1 MKKFLIIVLVICN
14 YSFGQVSK
22 QLIKTLEPVEKYP
35 YFFYKYD
42 NEDLERIED
51 KVQKIAKSDE
61 LEFLVLE
68 GKTVYVKAVAIRA
81 LINRDDAKIIG
92 LFKKTLVAKD
102 SMYYESETFSRS
114 LVSFYFECLS
124 YYSEVLKKE
133 RQDEIKS
140 ELTTVLLENPSGNL
154 KYLNEISSQI
164 PTNISYYKKI
174 KDLVISTRSEALLF
188 TLAKYQNKEDIELI
202 KSFKEDAF
210 NAIRKFPDES
220 FFYLFEVYLNNYDDH
235 FYQFALSEYCNEKSG
250 NLISKI
256 IDFKL
261 ENLKNGTCDER
272 FCLKSLYSFVSDNSC
287 AFHLSKL
294 EKLWLSHKILSFEVL
309 ENYKKNHSNEETAN
323 FILSGL
329 NVNGNTELLNDQ
341 NKESERDLTFSPE
354 KKFVKLLNVLKPL
367 SLEKYKLAL
376 SKIILEIDDLEMHS
390 FIVELNDK
398 SSLINQRENL
408 IKKMELNESAYGLLV
423 MMDGIK
429 ELDDKKLFEVCFEVI
444 KKRRDEFIKF
454 EVWETSLQE
463 FLKDNKL
470 KL

>member
-1 MKKFLIIVLVICN
+1 MKRFLIIVLVICN
-14 YSFGQVSK
+14 HSFGQVSK
-22 QLIKTLEPVEKYP
+22 ELTKTLEPVEKYS
-35 YFFYKYD
+35 YFFYL
-42 NEDLERIED
+42 NESLEKIED

-61 LEFLVLE
+61 LEFLALK

-81 LINRDDAKIIG
+81 LINRDDAKIINV
-92 LFKKTLVAKD
+92 FKKTLVAND
-102 SMYYESETFSRS
+102 SMYYEDETSSRS
-114 LVSFYFECLS
+114 LVGFYFECLS
-124 YYSEVLKKE
+124 CYSEVLTKA
-133 RQDEIKS
+133 RQDEIKF
-140 ELTTVLLENPSGNL
+140 ELTTVLLENPSDNL

-174 KDLVISTRSEALLF
+174 KDLVTSTRSKSLLF

-210 NAIRKFPDES
+210 DAIRKFPDES
-220 FFYLFEVYLNNYDDH
+220 FFYLLEEYLSSYDDL
-235 FYQFALSEYCNEKSG
+235 FYQFALSEYCSEKSG
-250 NLISKI
+250 DLISKI

-261 ENLKNGTCDER
+261 EKLKNGSCDER
-272 FCLKSLYSFVSDNSC
+272 FCLKSLYGFVSDNSC

-367 SLEKYKLAL
+367 SLEKYQLAL

-390 FIVELNDK
+390 FIVELRDK
-398 SSLINQRENL
+398 NSLITQRENL
-408 IKKMELNESAYGLLV
+408 IKKMEFNENAYGLLII
-423 MMDGIK
+423 MDGIK
-429 ELDDKKLFEVCFEVI
+429 ELDDKNLFEDCFEVI
-444 KKRRDEFIKF
+444 KKRRDEFKKF
-454 EVWETSLQE
+454 EVWEERFQE
-463 FLKDNKL
+463 YLKENKL

>member
-1 MKKFLIIVLVICN
+1 MLVICG

-22 QLIKTLEPVEKYP
+22 ELTKTLKPVEKYQ
-35 YFFYKYD
+35 YFFYL
-42 NEDLERIED
+42 NESLEKIED

-61 LEFLVLE
+61 LEFLALK
-68 GKTVYVKAVAIRA
+68 GKTVYVKAVAIKA
-81 LINRDDAKIIG
+81 LINRDDVKIIDV
-92 LFKKTLVAKD
+92 FKKTLVAKD
-102 SMYYESETFSRS
+102 SMYYESETSSRS
-114 LVSFYFECLS
+114 LISFYFECLS

-140 ELTTVLLENPSGNL
+140 ELTTILLENPFDNL
-154 KYLNEISSQI
+154 KYLNEISFEI

-174 KDLVISTRSEALLF
+174 KDLVTLTRSESLLF
-188 TLAKYQNKEDIELI
+188 ALAKYQNKEDIELI
-202 KSFKEDAF
+202 KSFKENAF
-210 NAIRKFPDES
+210 DAIRKFPDES
-220 FFYLFEVYLNNYDDH
+220 FFYLFEEYLNSYDDM
-235 FYQFALSEYCNEKSG
+235 FYQFALSEYCNEESG

-261 ENLKNGTCDER
+261 ENLKNGSCDER
-272 FCLKSLYSFVSDNSC
+272 FCLKSLYGFVSDSSC
-287 AFHLSKL
+287 EFHLPKL
-294 EKLWLSHKILSFEVL
+294 DKLWLSHKILSFEVL
-309 ENYKKNHSNEETAN
+309 ENFQKYHSKEETAN

-329 NVNGNTELLNDQ
+329 NVSGNTELLNDQ

-367 SLEKYKLAL
+367 SLEKYQLAL
-376 SKIILEIDDLEMHS
+376 SKIIFEIDDLEMHS

-408 IKKMELNESAYGLLV
+408 IKKMELNDTAYGLLV

-444 KKRRDEFIKF
+444 KKRRDEFKKF

-463 FLKDNKL
+463 FLKDNML

>member
-1 MKKFLIIVLVICN
+1 MKRFLIIVLVICN
-14 YSFGQVSK
+14 HSFGQVSK
-22 QLIKTLEPVEKYP
+22 ELTKTLEPVEKYS
-35 YFFYKYD
+35 YFFYL
-42 NEDLERIED
+42 NESLEKIED

-61 LEFLVLE
+61 LEFLALK

-81 LINRDDAKIIG
+81 LINRDDAKIINV
-92 LFKKTLVAKD
+92 FKKTLVAND
-102 SMYYESETFSRS
+102 SMYYEDETSSRS
-114 LVSFYFECLS
+114 LVGFYFECLS

-210 NAIRKFPDES
+210 DAIRKFPDES
-220 FFYLFEVYLNNYDDH
+220 FFYLLEEYLNSYDDL
-235 FYQFALSEYCNEKSG
+235 FYQFALSEYCSEKSG
-250 NLISKI
+250 DLISKI

-272 FCLKSLYSFVSDNSC
+272 FCLKSLYGFVSSNDC
-287 AFHLSKL
+287 EFHLTKL
-294 EKLWLSHKILSFEVL
+294 EKLWLSHKILSFDVL
-309 ENYKKNHSNEETAN
+309 GNYHKNHNNTETAD

-329 NVNGNTELLNDQ
+329 NVIGNAELLINE
-341 NKESERDLTFSPE
+341 NKESERDLVFSPE
-354 KKFVKLLNVLKPL
+354 KKFVKLLKVLKPL
-367 SLEKYKLAL
+367 SLEKYQLAL
-376 SKIILEIDDLEMHS
+376 SKIIFEIDDLEMHS

-408 IKKMELNESAYGLLV
+408 IKKMELNETAYGLLV

-444 KKRRDEFIKF
+444 KKRRNEFKKF
-454 EVWETSLQE
+454 EVWEEKFQE

>member
-1 MKKFLIIVLVICN
+1 MKRFLIIVLVICN
-14 YSFGQVSK
+14 HSFGQVSK
-22 QLIKTLEPVEKYP
+22 ELTKTLEPVEKYS
-35 YFFYKYD
+35 YFFYL
-42 NEDLERIED
+42 NESLEKIED

-61 LEFLVLE
+61 LEFLALK

-81 LINRDDAKIIG
+81 LINRDDAKIINV
-92 LFKKTLVAKD
+92 FKKTLVAND
-102 SMYYESETFSRS
+102 SMYYEDETSSRS
-114 LVSFYFECLS
+114 LVGFYFECLS

-188 TLAKYQNKEDIELI
+188 TLAKYQNREDIELI

-210 NAIRKFPDES
+210 DAIRKFPDES
-220 FFYLFEVYLNNYDDH
+220 FFYLLEEYLNSYDDL
-235 FYQFALSEYCNEKSG
+235 FYQFALSEYCSEKSG
-250 NLISKI
+250 DLISKI

-272 FCLKSLYSFVSDNSC
+272 FCLKSLYGFVSSNDC
-287 AFHLSKL
+287 EFHLTKL
-294 EKLWLSHKILSFEVL
+294 EKLWLSHKILSFDVL
-309 ENYKKNHSNEETAN
+309 GNYQKNHNNTETAD

-329 NVNGNTELLNDQ
+329 NVIGNAELLINE
-341 NKESERDLTFSPE
+341 NKESERDLVFSPE
-354 KKFVKLLNVLKPL
+354 KKFVKLLKVLKSL
-367 SLEKYKLAL
+367 SLEKYQLAL
-376 SKIILEIDDLEMHS
+376 SKIIFEIDDLEMHS

-398 SSLINQRENL
+398 SSLINQRGNL
-408 IKKMELNESAYGLLV
+408 IKKMELNETAYGLLV

-429 ELDDKKLFEVCFEVI
+429 ELDDKKLFEDCFEVI
-444 KKRRDEFIKF
+444 KKRRNEFKKF
-454 EVWETSLQE
+454 EVWEEKFQE

>member
-1 MKKFLIIVLVICN
+1 MKRFLIIVLVICN
-14 YSFGQVSK
+14 HSFGQVSK
-22 QLIKTLEPVEKYP
+22 ELTKTLEPVEKYS
-35 YFFYKYD
+35 YFFYL
-42 NEDLERIED
+42 NESLEKIED

-61 LEFLVLE
+61 LEFLALK

-81 LINRDDAKIIG
+81 LINRDDAKIINV
-92 LFKKTLVAKD
+92 FKKTLVAND
-102 SMYYESETFSRS
+102 SMYYEDETSSRS
-114 LVSFYFECLS
+114 LVGFYFECLS

-210 NAIRKFPDES
+210 DAIRKFPDES
-220 FFYLFEVYLNNYDDH
+220 FFYLLEEYLNSYDDL
-235 FYQFALSEYCNEKSG
+235 FYQFALSEYCSEKSG
-250 NLISKI
+250 DLISKI

-272 FCLKSLYSFVSDNSC
+272 FCLKSLYGFVSSNDC
-287 AFHLSKL
+287 EFHLTKL
-294 EKLWLSHKILSFEVL
+294 EKLWLSHKILSFDVL
-309 ENYKKNHSNEETAN
+309 GNYHKNHNNTETAD

-329 NVNGNTELLNDQ
+329 NVIGNAELLINE
-341 NKESERDLTFSPE
+341 NKESERDLVFSPE
-354 KKFVKLLNVLKPL
+354 KKFVKLLKVLKPL
-367 SLEKYKLAL
+367 SLEKYQLAL
-376 SKIILEIDDLEMHS
+376 SKIIFEIDDLEMHS

-398 SSLINQRENL
+398 SSLINQRGNL
-408 IKKMELNESAYGLLV
+408 IKKMELNETAYGLLV

-429 ELDDKKLFEVCFEVI
+429 ELDDKKLFEDCFEVI
-444 KKRRDEFIKF
+444 KKRRNEFKKF
-454 EVWETSLQE
+454 EVWEEKFQE

>member
-1 MKKFLIIVLVICN
+1 MKRFLIIVLVICN
-14 YSFGQVSK
+14 HSFGQVSK
-22 QLIKTLEPVEKYP
+22 ELTKTLEPVEKYS
-35 YFFYKYD
+35 YFFYL
-42 NEDLERIED
+42 NESLEKIED

-61 LEFLVLE
+61 LEFLALK

-81 LINRDDAKIIG
+81 LINRDDAKIINV
-92 LFKKTLVAKD
+92 FKKTLVAND
-102 SMYYESETFSRS
+102 SMYYEDETSSRS
-114 LVSFYFECLS
+114 LVGFYFECLS

-210 NAIRKFPDES
+210 DAIRKFPDES
-220 FFYLFEVYLNNYDDH
+220 FFYLLEEYLNSYDDL
-235 FYQFALSEYCNEKSG
+235 FYQFALSEYCSEKSG
-250 NLISKI
+250 DLISKI

-272 FCLKSLYSFVSDNSC
+272 FCLKSLYGFVSSNDC
-287 AFHLSKL
+287 EFHLTKL
-294 EKLWLSHKILSFEVL
+294 EKLWLSHKILSFDVL
-309 ENYKKNHSNEETAN
+309 GNYQKNHNNTETAD

-329 NVNGNTELLNDQ
+329 NVIGNAELLINE
-341 NKESERDLTFSPE
+341 NKESERDLVFSPE
-354 KKFVKLLNVLKPL
+354 KKFVKLLKVLKPL
-367 SLEKYKLAL
+367 SLEKYQLAL
-376 SKIILEIDDLEMHS
+376 SKIIVEIDDLEMNS

-398 SSLINQRENL
+398 SSLINQRGNL
-408 IKKMELNESAYGLLV
+408 IKKMELNETAYGLLV

-429 ELDDKKLFEVCFEVI
+429 ELDDKKLFEDCFEVI
-444 KKRRDEFIKF
+444 KKRRNEFKKF
-454 EVWETSLQE
+454 EVWEEKFQE

>member
-1 MKKFLIIVLVICN
+1 MKKILIIVLIICN
-14 YSFGQVSK
+14 YSVGQVSK
-22 QLIKTLEPVEKYP
+22 KMMKTLEPVEKYS
-35 YFFYKYD
+35 YFFYI
-42 NEDLERIED
+42 NESLEKIED

-61 LEFLVLE
+61 LEFLAIK

-81 LINRDDAKIIG
+81 LINRDDAKIIDV
-92 LFKKTLVAKD
+92 FKKTLVAND
-102 SMYYESETFSRS
+102 SMYYEDESSSRS

-124 YYSEVLKKE
+124 CYNEVLKKE

-164 PTNISYYKKI
+164 PINISYYQKI
-174 KDLVISTRSEALLF
+174 KDLVTSTRSIPLLF

-220 FFYLFEVYLNNYDDH
+220 FFYLLEEYLSNYDDH

-250 NLISKI
+250 NLVSKI

-261 ENLKNGTCDER
+261 ENLKNGSCDER
-272 FCLKSLYSFVSDNSC
+272 FCLKSLYGFVSENSC
-287 AFHLSKL
+287 EFHLPKL

-309 ENYKKNHSNEETAN
+309 ENYQKNHSNEETAN

-329 NVNGNTELLNDQ
+329 YVNGNTELLNDQ

-354 KKFVKLLNVLKPL
+354 KKFAKLLNVLKPL
-367 SLEKYKLAL
+367 SLEKYQLAL
-376 SKIILEIDDLEMHS
+376 SKVIFEIDDLEMHS

-398 SSLINQRENL
+398 SSIINQRENL
-408 IKKMELNESAYGLLV
+408 IKKMELNETAYGLLV

-429 ELDDKKLFEVCFEVI
+429 ELDDKKLFEVCFEVV
-444 KKRRDEFIKF
+444 KKRRNEFKKF
-454 EVWETSLQE
+454 EVWEEKFQE